1 MLKLLDFIFNSLYG
15 VLFVNGL
22 VTLTIIAFAVP
33 FVQKRTVKGIFK
45 RLNGQKGGK
54 LAVDGKVDK
63 AILTRAVNDLLSPE
77 NPAGAILAFFPSVS
91 SYLKD
96 NPNSVVGFI
105 RLLDNMGNL
114 AQLKETMT
122 QLSQTP
128 KDINN
133 PNYDYSKYK

>member
-22 VTLTIIAFAVP
+22 ATLTIIALVVP
-33 FVQKRTVKGIFK
+33 IVQKRTVKGIFK

-77 NPAGAILAFFPSVS
+77 NPAGLILGYFPSVS
-91 SYLKD
+91 TYLKQ
-96 NPNSVVGFI
+96 NPESVIGAI
-105 RLLDNMGNL
+105 RLMDNLQGLGGIMAK
-114 AQLKETMT
+114 AQKNQGKPTN
-122 QLSQTP
+122 
-128 KDINN
+128 INS
-133 PNYDYSKYK
+133 YDDYTKYK